1 MKKYFETNIANHLIG
16 FGLSVGIFIV
26 YLITL
31 APTVSFID
39 SGELSAVAA
48 TLGIAHP
55 TGYPLFT
62 ILGWLFTKLPI
73 DNTIIYK
80 LNIMSALYGAAS
92 AYFFFLFLVS
102 ILEFLALGQAQTK
115 NVRPGQTSVS
125 FPKLYRSII
134 PAVGGTLLLAF
145 SPTYW
150 SQAVAVEVYSLH
162 ILFLSLILLTF
173 FNAVKVFLLHKS
185 NPQKEKPTIRELS
198 VFALLL
204 GMSFTNHMTTILLM
218 PGLIYMFFFVY
229 GFTRDTWR
237 LILILLVAF
246 VAGLSFYLYFP
257 VRAANSPLLNWGNP
271 VDLEKIFWHLSGK
284 QYRVWIFSS
293 TDAAVKQ
300 FKYFINDLP
309 KEFNYIFLIV
319 CLLGIWSL
327 YKRRRE
333 LLIFTILLFIGC
345 VGYSINY
352 DIHDID
358 SYFLL
363 AYFTLATWI
372 AIGIQFILTR
382 IRKSST
388 VICASTLFVIITF
401 LPLAGNYQDV
411 DESRNYYVED
421 YTKNMFESIDPNGI
435 IISFQWD
442 YFVSASYY
450 YQLVE
455 GFRSDVVVIDK
466 ELLRRSWYFKQLETQ
481 HPQVIKQSKL
491 EIDAFLIE
499 LYKFEHN
506 LPYAYEAIE
515 NRFAE
520 VIRSIIEKNIDE
532 QAVYVTGE
540 IETQYL
546 SGYEK
551 IPAGLCFRIIKHGQ
565 VVEPKKYN
573 FKYRSHKKR
582 NKYIDNINELYVNA
596 MIVNALYHANL
607 NRFNLAEEFINK
619 GLEINPTS
627 TELNVFKGKLKGYK
641 KE

>member
-102 ILEFLALGQAQTK
+102 IFEFLVLGQAQTK

-204 GMSFTNHMTTILLM
+204 GMSFSNHMTTILLM

-319 CLLGIWSL
+319 SLLGIWSL

-345 VGYSINY
+345 VVYSINY

-388 VICASTLFVIITF
+388 VICASTLVVIITF

-455 GFRSDVVVIDK
+455 RFRSDVVVIDK

-506 LPYAYEAIE
+506 LPYAYEVIE

-551 IPAGLCFRIIKHGQ
+551 IPAGLCFRIIKRGQ